1 MKTLL
6 LFLASATATAY
17 AQQGNVLDKAC
28 VLLHVSDTAVQR
40 AAQLVRER
48 APRAQLKEIRVFQP
62 YTVVISGTVIT
73 GDGEILT
80 AAVHPRAKLRITARM
95 HDGTSHDARVVGT
108 DPHTN
113 LALVRIDKK
122 TPDFVPLA
130 EIAVDDR
137 QELRIA
143 GHAADK
149 PLRLDAVVTQRD
161 QAVMMRDL
169 YNVNL
174 GRPLKIG
181 SVFTV
186 ATRIGAPNPGSVCVD
201 EQGRFCGVVLDDTP
215 PRVFQTRQDVRAQV
229 LQFAFVLPSKRVLRV
244 VDHLRKHGR
253 VVRASYGVELLPVE
267 RAVRAHFDLPASA
280 AAVLKVEP
288 RSAAAAAGV
297 RANDVVVAVD
307 GKTYANPY
315 AMGDELAEAKAPGS
329 EVKLTLLREGKR
341 LQLTVIPDER

>member
-1 MKTLL
+1 MRTLL

-17 AQQGNVLDKAC
+17 AQQGDVLDRAS
-28 VLLHVSDTAVQR
+28 VLLHVSDTAVDR
-40 AAQLVRER
+40 ASQLVRDR
-48 APRAQLKEIRVFQP
+48 APRERLREIRVFQP
-62 YTVVISGTVIT
+62 YTVVISGTVISA
-73 GDGEILT
+73 DGEILT
-80 AAVHPRAKLRITARM
+80 AAVHPRAKLKIMALMR
-95 HDGTSHDARVVGT
+95 DGTSLEARVVGT

-113 LALVRIDKK
+113 LALVRIDRK
-122 TPDFVPLA
+122 TPAFVPLA

-137 QELRIA
+137 QKLRIA
-143 GHAADK
+143 GHAAEK
-149 PLRLDAVVTQRD
+149 PLRLDGFVTQRH

-186 ATRIGAPNPGSVCVD
+186 ATRVGDPNPGSVCVD

-215 PRVFQTRQDVRAQV
+215 ARVFQTQKDVRAQV
-229 LQFAFVLPSKRVLRV
+229 LQFAFVLPSKRVLRI
-244 VDHLRKHGR
+244 VDQLRKHGR
-253 VVRASYGVELLPVE
+253 VVRASYGVELLPVDA
-267 RAVRAHFDLPASA
+267 AVRAQFDLPASA

-288 RSAAAAAGV
+288 RSAAAAAGL

-315 AMGDELAEAKAPGS
+315 EMGDELAETKAPGS
-329 EVKLTLLREGKR
+329 DVELTLLRSGKR
-341 LQLTVIPDER
+341 VKLTVRPDER